1 MLHLAGLPLLGA
13 QASGVQPLIG
23 PLDLQVTA
31 GHLSSCMEHTQK
43 DQFMQKGL
51 STTLGPLSIN

>member
-31 GHLSSCMEHTQK
+31 GPLSSCMEHTQR